1 MTDRKRRA
9 DSWDAALTEAQRWE
23 AYEKAKGIA
32 WTAFADYAAAE
43 YGVRPGKNAIYDWMA
58 WMRRQEGQHR
68 LERAI
73 AARKELQGLAAS
85 AALDAQTADAYMA
98 LANDAILSGDPE
110 KAARIVAAAVQINA
124 ASLRLQEQRQNA
136 RRLKLQ
142 EEALALQREKFEA
155 AEKRLNAATEAA
167 QDATL
172 TEAERLAKIR
182 SIFGLP

>member
-1 MTDRKRRA
+1 MTERKRRA
-9 DSWDAALTEAQRWE
+9 DAWDTGLSEEERWS
-23 AYEKAKGIA
+23 AYEKSKGLDWASFAK
-32 WTAFADYAAAE
+32 YLREE
-43 YGVRPGKNAIYDWMA
+43 YGAEVGRTAIYDWQA
-58 WMRRQEGQHR
+58 WMRGQEGAHR

-73 AARKELQGLAAS
+73 AARRELKGLADAG
-85 AALDAQTADAYMA
+85 ALDAQTADAYMA

-110 KAARIVAAAVQINA
+110 KAAKIVAAAVQINA
-124 ASLRLQEQRQNA
+124 ASLRLAEQRQNA
-136 RRLKLQ
+136 ERLKLQ
-142 EEALALQREKFEA
+142 ERALELQREKFEA

>member
-23 AYEKAKGIA
+23 AYEKAKGVA

-43 YGVRPGKNAIYDWMA
+43 YGIRPGKNAIYDWMA
-58 WMRRQEGQHR
+58 YMRRQEGQHR

-155 AEKRLNAATEAA
+155 AEKRLDAAKAVLA
-167 QDATL
+167 NDTL
-172 TEAERLAKIR
+172 TPEEREARYRE
-182 SIFGLP
+182 IFGML